1 MALTVEQIREL
12 CAQRDLG
19 VVAAAASTHPAAAAL
34 VKAVSPEQLQT
45 LVADGMA
52 ARNTLVEAFAGLV
65 RGVVKRTVE
74 GGQHTGDYVQ
84 EGMVALVNA
93 VDRYDPNRGSLAVY
107 AYPRVKGAIL
117 SLLCTRGGEF
127 HLNAHQAR
135 ARELVRSTTGRLI
148 SAGLPA
154 DSSAV
159 AEHLGKT
166 EEWVQQYADYRRPAS
181 LGSFDLGE
189 LEIPDFKTQQ
199 AMDAVGVASVTK
211 YLNMLSDSERTALQ
225 LLHGLAGDRHSLAGV
240 SEAMGVPRRLA
251 ESYVASGHA
260 HLGQLIKHFEQQLCE
275 GQKATGAEEVSAKRV
290 VPSLPVAR
298 PGEVKQPLCR
308 RVT

>member
-1 MALTVEQIREL
+1 MALTTEQIHEL

-19 VVAAAASTHPAAAAL
+19 VVAAAASTYPAAAAL
-34 VKAVSPEQLQT
+34 VTALSPEQRRT
-45 LVADGMA
+45 LVADGIA
-52 ARNTLVEAFAGLV
+52 ARNKLVESYAGLV

-93 VDRYDPNRGSLAVY
+93 VDRYDPNRGSLAAY
-107 AYPRVKGAIL
+107 AYPHVKGAVL
-117 SLLCTRGGEF
+117 SLLSTRGGEL

-135 ARELVRSTTGRLI
+135 AKELVRSTTGRLI

-181 LGSFDLGE
+181 LGSPDLGE
-189 LEIPDFKTQQ
+189 LEIPDLKTQQ
-199 AMDAVGVASVTK
+199 AMDAVGVASMTA
-211 YLNMLSDSERTALQ
+211 YLTMLPDSERTALQ
-225 LLHGLAGDRHSLAGV
+225 LLHGLAGDRHNLAGV
-240 SEAMGVPRRLA
+240 SEVMGVPRRLA

-260 HLGQLIKHFEQQLCE
+260 HLGQLVEHFEQQLSE
-275 GQKATGAEEVSAKRV
+275 GQAAAGTRVEPTRGALL
-290 VPSLPVAR
+290 VPPLNRHPEAR
-298 PGEVKQPLCR
+298 SPR
-308 RVT
+308 